1 MFEKVRTSNLLK
13 HLTSNFIKSTY
24 NLSVGDYMCFLFN
37 FVKGIFIG
45 LGAILPGISS
55 GVICMVV
62 GLYEKLLDSALN
74 FFKDIKT
81 NLKFLLPIL
90 SGSITG
96 IILFSK
102 IILYCFNTIPC
113 QTKSLFIGLLLG
125 SIYIL
130 IKSNSKNYIS
140 NNKSNK
146 ISFLICF
153 LIGLGLIYL
162 ENFMNIGTTNTF
174 NGFNGLFLILSGFLM
189 SIGIIVP
196 GVSST
201 IILMLL
207 GVYNTYLNSL
217 STLNINIL
225 FPMAIGIGIG
235 SFIFMKIIQ
244 ILLNKYHSQ
253 TMFGII
259 GFSLGS
265 VLILFPGYSFNL
277 ESIIGLILLYLGFVI
292 GKSIK

>member
-1 MFEKVRTSNLLK
+1 MQSI
-13 HLTSNFIKSTY
+13 SNFI
-24 NLSVGDYMCFLFN
+24 
-37 FVKGIFIG
+37 KGIFIG

-55 GVICMVV
+55 GVICIVV
-62 GLYEKLLDSALN
+62 GLYEKLLNSALN
-74 FFKDIKT
+74 FFKDIK
-81 NLKFLLPIL
+81 NNFKFLFPIA
-90 SGSITG
+90 SGAILG
-96 IILFSK
+96 IVIFSK
-102 IILYCFNTIPC
+102 AILYCFNIIPC

-125 SIYIL
+125 SIFIL
-130 IKSNSKNYIS
+130 IQSNTNKYVTNNY
-140 NNKSNK
+140 NK

-153 LIGLGLIYL
+153 LIGIGLIYL
-162 ENFMNIGTTNTF
+162 ENFMNIGATTISIEF
-174 NGFNGLFLILSGFLM
+174 NVLFLILSGFLM

-207 GVYNTYLNSL
+207 GVYSTYLSAL
-217 STLNINIL
+217 SILNINIL

-244 ILLNKYHSQ
+244 ILLNNYHSQ

-265 VLILFPGYSFNL
+265 VLILFPGYSLNL
-277 ESIIGLILLYLGFVI
+277 ESIIGLLLLYLGFVI

>member
-1 MFEKVRTSNLLK
+1 MQAL
-13 HLTSNFIKSTY
+13 SNFI
-24 NLSVGDYMCFLFN
+24 
-37 FVKGIFIG
+37 KGIFIG

-62 GLYEKLLDSALN
+62 GLYEKLLNSALN
-74 FFKDIKT
+74 FFKDIKN
-81 NLKFLLPIL
+81 NLKFLLPIT
-90 SGSITG
+90 SGAIIG

-102 IILYCFNTIPC
+102 IILYCFNIIPC

-130 IKSNSKNYIS
+130 TKQNMDNYIK
-140 NNKSNK
+140 NNKSVST
-146 ISFLICF
+146 SFFICF

-162 ENFMNIGTTNTF
+162 EYFMNIGTSSTSAEF
-174 NGFNGLFLILSGFLM
+174 NALFLILSGFLM

-196 GVSST
+196 GISST

-207 GVYNTYLNSL
+207 GVYNTYLNAL
-217 STLNINIL
+217 STIDISIL
-225 FPMAIGIGIG
+225 IPMILGIGIG
-235 SFIFMKIIQ
+235 SILFMKITQ
-244 ILLNKYHSQ
+244 ILLNKFHSE

-265 VLILFPGYSFNL
+265 VLILFPGYHFNL
-277 ESIIGLILLYLGFVI
+277 ESSIGLILLYLGFLI
-292 GKSIK
+292 GKSIKG